1 MAGHA
6 TITFSQTGVQPPVF
20 VTTSLNDW
28 TPVEMDVKQDTTA
41 SGNLIF
47 FKEFN
52 DVAQGSYQYKIRV
65 GEDHWVLD
73 ESKETAATDDGF
85 RNNVIH
91 VTPARETNS
100 SNSESEAT
108 TVQEAPSETPSLKA
122 SSRSQSKTR
131 DVRKDSTMGDQLP
144 SVPVPFTVVDKVE
157 DQEQPVYGNMHHVD
171 LPVDANKRSAD
182 AEPDVEETKVDSPVK
197 TEPPKSPEI
206 PLLVVDKTDD
216 RPAYGDDFG
225 EDATTAQKVA
235 HDMRASDTQPDIL
248 TVTPDSPTESGDGGN
263 DQAAPLFRHES
274 FQADDGPQAPPKI
287 TIDDES
293 TQSSTDQTS
302 SGDAM
307 DTPSERDESDELN
320 LAPLLSHETGLR
332 DSANELGDGPEVS
345 GEGHDDEDDTDEF
358 GGAPLLPHE
367 TGFTEDDGADT
378 ESDEERDELDR
389 YPLLSHESGFSDY
402 KGSETL
408 TKSEYSENREPQH
421 YGPYGD
427 DEDEDNRDAEDGDTP
442 LLPHERESAIV
453 SSTGSDFSQDD
464 APFSLEKQS
473 TFGYETDNARAL
485 FGSVGRHDF
494 FRGRTGSNLPH
505 RLPPSDAEDQD
516 LNDPSLERFP
526 TNRESILARVAT
538 IGMHLPEDESM
549 HDRPHSPQPSV
560 LSQACSSIDLM
571 PVKSYASLASVPE
584 DENSDE
590 DEGDHHDLDS
600 MPSPV
605 YISHNTT
612 RRSSPPARFVRD
624 PYATPFADD
633 SKQLGHAFDNNNNI
647 DEPSNHTQESSEAE
661 SIAKHDGARD
671 MSLAHSALI
680 DAISTP
686 VNVAKSATKPVTS
699 EPKTT
704 TSESH
709 PVSNL
714 DSELR
719 QRRAVLEESPQTKE
733 GTPESARDD
742 VSVTDKIVEAAKP
755 VLAQQSDY
763 RKDNFVQ
770 HFLRAMFA
778 ACFGDRKRASASAL
792 VLGTTAATYYY
803 AAKASR

>member
-6 TITFSQTGVQPPVF
+6 TITFSQTGVQPPVY
-20 VTTSLNDW
+20 VTTSINDW
-28 TPVEMDVKQDTTA
+28 TPVEMDVNEDKTA
-41 SGNLIF
+41 SDNLIF
-47 FKEFN
+47 RKEFN
-52 DVAQGSYQYKIRV
+52 DVAEGSYQYKIRV

-73 ESKETAATDDGF
+73 ESKETAATDDGI

-91 VTPARETNS
+91 VKVASENNS
-100 SNSESEAT
+100 LKSAPEAT
-108 TVQEAPSETPSLKA
+108 TVQETPSEQESLKA
-122 SSRSQSKTR
+122 SLADPSKIPE
-131 DVRKDSTMGDQLP
+131 DRKDSTMGDQLS
-144 SVPVPFTVVDKVE
+144 SVPVSSMVVDKVE
-157 DQEQPVYGNMHHVD
+157 DQKQPAYGNTHHLD
-171 LPVDANKRSAD
+171 LPVDAAKRSAD
-182 AEPDVEETKVDSPVK
+182 AEPDYEETKVDSPIK
-197 TEPPKSPEI
+197 TETPKSPEI

-248 TVTPDSPTESGDGGN
+248 TITPESHTEPGDTED

-274 FQADDGPQAPPKI
+274 FQADDESQAPPKI
-287 TIDDES
+287 TVDDES

-307 DTPSERDESDELN
+307 DTPPEPEDGDELN
-320 LAPLLSHETGLR
+320 LAPLLSHETELRGSVSEARDGLQ
-332 DSANELGDGPEVS
+332 VS
-345 GEGHDDEDDTDEF
+345 HEGNDDEDDVDDS

-378 ESDEERDELDR
+378 ESDDERNELDR

-402 KGSETL
+402 KRSETL
-408 TKSEYSENREPQH
+408 TKSEHSENREPQH
-421 YGPYGD
+421 YGAYGNE
-427 DEDEDNRDAEDGDTP
+427 DEDEGNRDAEDDDTP
-442 LLPHERESAIV
+442 LLPHERESAFV

-464 APFSLEKQS
+464 APFSLEKQP
-473 TFGYETDNARAL
+473 TFGYETDNAREL
-485 FGSVGRHDF
+485 FGAADRHDF

-505 RLPPSDAEDQD
+505 RLPQSDAEDQD

-549 HDRPHSPQPSV
+549 HERPHSPQPSV
-560 LSQACSSIDLM
+560 LSQACSSIDLV

-590 DEGDHHDLDS
+590 DEGYHHDLDS

-624 PYATPFADD
+624 PYAASLADD
-633 SKQLGHAFDNNNNI
+633 NEKLGDAFDTKI
-647 DEPSNHTQESSEAE
+647 DEPGSHTQESSEAE
-661 SIAKHDGARD
+661 SVAKHDGAKD
-671 MSLAHSALI
+671 ISVAHSALL
-680 DAISTP
+680 DAISAP
-686 VNVAKSATKPVTS
+686 VNMAKSATELVTS

-704 TSESH
+704 TSEAH

-719 QRRAVLEESPQTKE
+719 QRRAVLEESSQTE
-733 GTPESARDD
+733 EEMPESTADD
-742 VSVTDKIVEAAKP
+742 VSITDKIVEAAKP
-755 VLAQQSDY
+755 ALAQRSDY
-763 RKDNFVQ
+763 RRDNFLQ
-770 HFLRAMFA
+770 HLFRAMFA
-778 ACFGDRKRASASAL
+778 ACFGDRKRA
-792 VLGTTAATYYY
+792 
-803 AAKASR
+803 R